1 PKCQAVGWKQPR
13 RPTLCA
19 ATDASLRPGAWAPI
33 VKAETNNFS
42 RLAPGAFIRIDRQN
56 RVTIVSP
63 MIEMGQGTYTAL
75 PMLVAD
81 IRDGGWLRHMGRH
94 AGSDESA
101 ESRSERARAQRRSG
115 AYPQPSARRRL
126 WQKA

>member
-1 PKCQAVGWKQPR
+1 MQGHLKLGLSR
-13 RPTLCA
+13 RHFLFAGA
-19 ATDASLRPGAWAPI
+19 AAGGGMLIGWAPI
-33 VKAETNNFS
+33 AKAETNNFS

-94 AGSDESA
+94 AGSDESS

-115 AYPQPSARRRL
+115 ASPQPSARRRL
-126 WQKA
+126 RQKA